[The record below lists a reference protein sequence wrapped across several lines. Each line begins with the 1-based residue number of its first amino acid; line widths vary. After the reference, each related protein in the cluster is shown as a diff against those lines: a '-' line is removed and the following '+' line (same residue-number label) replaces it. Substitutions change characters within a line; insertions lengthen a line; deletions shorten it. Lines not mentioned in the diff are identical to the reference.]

1 MKLSIFFLTMLSF
14 LMSKAQSKKT
24 DNKILI
30 GYNFS
35 TDYNYRTLKN
45 NDGKPMTDIVIE
57 SRNENEIAKFGYT
70 TGVNLLFN
78 CSANWGFETGIQY
91 SNDGYQTKKQN
102 LVFEIPNAT
111 LPINAK
117 FIYSYQYV
125 GIPVKARFS
134 FGKKNIRGIAA
145 VGVLTNI
152 LVKETT
158 KIKYGYLSGRE
169 ENKTASNNSALN
181 KINILPVVSIGMDY
195 KVCSKMHLLAEPT
208 FRYSLL
214 RLKNAPV
221 SERLWNIGFNIGLY
235 YEIK

>member
-1 MKLSIFFLTMLSF
+1 MLSYF
-14 LMSKAQSKKT
+14 ICNAQSKKT

-35 TDYNYRTLKN
+35 SDYNYRTLKN
-45 NDGKPMTDIVIE
+45 NDGKAMTDIVIE

-70 TGVNLLFN
+70 TGFNLLFN

-91 SNDGYQTKKQN
+91 SNNGYQTKKQN
-102 LVFEIPNAT
+102 LVFEIPNET

-152 LVKETT
+152 LVKE
-158 KIKYGYLSGRE
+158 
-169 ENKTASNNSALN
+169 N
-181 KINILPVVSIGMDY
+181 KIWLF
-195 KVCSKMHLLAEPT
+195 K
-208 FRYSLL
+208 R
-214 RLKNAPV
+214 
-221 SERLWNIGFNIGLY
+221 ERR
-235 YEIK
+235 K